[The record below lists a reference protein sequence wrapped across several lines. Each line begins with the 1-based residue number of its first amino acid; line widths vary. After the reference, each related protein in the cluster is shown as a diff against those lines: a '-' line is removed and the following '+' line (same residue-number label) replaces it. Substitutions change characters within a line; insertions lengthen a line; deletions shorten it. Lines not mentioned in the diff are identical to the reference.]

1 MSSAEHS
8 GSGRRGPRAGTGVV
22 RAGAGAATLLAVVAA
37 VGVGGHRSHG
47 ATARTAH
54 AAGHTTPSAAP
65 RASHVQIVAHPDDD
79 LYFMN
84 PDVEQAIKAG
94 DPVATIYVEAAEAN
108 GRNAR
113 RGQGRTAPVDYTAY
127 SAARH
132 EGVRRAYARMA
143 TGSPQARWIR
153 GTISTA
159 AGPVEMDR
167 LQDAPQ
173 VRLVFLDVGTWRRA
187 GGMQR
192 LSGLWDGSVHALD
205 TRPARGSLAP
215 ARISYTR
222 DGLITQLTDLLA
234 RLRPTVVRAQDPDPE
249 RGYDRKGKGHRI
261 DHPDHTATA
270 QLARRAI
277 WRYES
282 SAQIPVVTEFYRGYD
297 NRHWPHNLDAS
308 AERHKMDLIGTYGEA
323 DLQVGG
329 TGDLN
334 GWPQSTRARYPG
346 TTGWLAPLADGRM
359 VAVAVVSGRVTLW
372 EETTPGGTWRAGRP
386 ISSPGFISDLSLLA
400 LPDGRLAVFGV
411 RVSAGASMT
420 APRYRIMYAAQD
432 RPRGDFGRWQDLGNP
447 AGHATARQRDVGAP
461 APAVDGRGRISV
473 FSRNGGLG
481 VSGRTQRADGSF
493 GPWQDLGGHR
503 IEDGLAA
510 GTDATGRI
518 ELFGAATPMG
528 WRWDRPS
535 GTPSLWHWRQREPG
549 EPMGRGAWT
558 PAPGA
563 VTGPLTMS
571 ADPQHRLTL
580 LARVPGT
587 ASTVAFRPARPGA
600 IWTAAPESL
609 PGPGGHGPV
618 GSSGEQLAG
627 RNDLGGVA
635 ILDEGGW
642 TGSGGLF
649 VHAPGIALD
658 AHGQPVV
665 AVLSVGGRLNVA
677 RRNSP
682 ALWRWQEVG

>member
-1 MSSAEHS
+1 M
-8 GSGRRGPRAGTGVV
+8 GRRGL

-47 ATARTAH
+47 VASRTAH
-54 AAGHTTPSAAP
+54 AAGRTTPTAAP

-113 RGQGRTAPVDYTAY
+113 RGQGRTAPVDYTSY

-143 TGSPQARWIR
+143 TGSPQARWIAS
-153 GTISTA
+153 TISTA
-159 AGPVEMDR
+159 AGPVEMDH

-173 VRLVFLDVGTWRRA
+173 VRLVFLDVGTWRRP

-192 LSGLWDGSVHALD
+192 LSGLWDGSVRALD

-215 ARISYTR
+215 ARLSYTR
-222 DGLITQLTDLLA
+222 NELIAQLAGLLA

-270 QLARRAI
+270 QLAWRAI

-282 SAQIPVVTEFYRGYD
+282 SAHLPVVTEFYRGYD

-308 AERHKMDLIGTYGEA
+308 AERDKMALIGTYGDA
-323 DLQVGG
+323 DLQVGR

-346 TTGWLAPLADGRM
+346 TTGWIAPLADGRM
-359 VAVAVVSGRVTLW
+359 AAVAVVSGRVTFW
-372 EETTPGGTWRAGRP
+372 EETAPNGAWRAGRP

-400 LPDGRLAVFGV
+400 LPGGRLAVFGV
-411 RVSAGASMT
+411 RVSAGSSIT
-420 APRYRIMYAAQD
+420 APRYRILYAT
-432 RPRGDFGRWQDLGNP
+432 RPRPGGDFGRWQDLGNP

-461 APAVDGRGRISV
+461 VPAIDGRGRITI

-503 IEDGLAA
+503 IEDGLAT

-518 ELFGAATPMG
+518 ELFGAATPVG

-535 GTPSLWHWRQREPG
+535 GTPGLWHWRQREPG
-549 EPMGRGAWT
+549 APMGRGTYTAT
-558 PAPGA
+558 PGP

-571 ADPQHRLTL
+571 TDTKGGGLTL
-580 LARVPGT
+580 LARVPET
-587 ASTVAFRPARPGA
+587 ASTLAFRASRPGGS
-600 IWTAAPESL
+600 WTAVPTDLA
-609 PGPGGHGPV
+609 GPGGHGPI
-618 GSSGEQLAG
+618 GSAGASVLAG
-627 RNDLGGVA
+627 RDDLGTVA
-635 ILDEGGW
+635 ISDTGAW
-642 TGSGGLF
+642 THSGPLF

-658 AHGQPVV
+658 AQGQPVIAALGV
-665 AVLSVGGRLNVA
+665 DGRLNIA
-677 RRNSP
+677 RRS
-682 ALWRWQEVG
+682 ASSAWRWQEVS